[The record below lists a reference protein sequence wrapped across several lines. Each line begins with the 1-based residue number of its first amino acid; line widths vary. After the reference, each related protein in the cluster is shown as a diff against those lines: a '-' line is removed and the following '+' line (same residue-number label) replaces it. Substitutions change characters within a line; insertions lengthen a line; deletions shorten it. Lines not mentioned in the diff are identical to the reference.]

1 MTDLEYKTRYNELSS
16 SKTKFINISSV
27 CYFLKQDNENKTEKL
42 LKSIGIKSECIMG
55 YDKYYLVD
63 DLIVAINMIKEG
75 KICL

>member
-1 MTDLEYKTRYNELSS
+1 MTDLEYETRYNELSS
-16 SKTKFINISSV
+16 SKSKYINISSA
-27 CYFLKQDNENKTEKL
+27 CYFLKQENESKAERL
-42 LKSIGIKSECIMG
+42 LKNMGTKSERIMG